1 MMLAPGR
8 DAADDEEPLPRLD
21 EPEPPCLAYQLS
33 LRAGLGKA
41 LLEPCLLRA
50 EHTDVGLSRVEALL
64 RAHVR
69 VSRLPVEERDQE
81 QAAERK
87 QPGRSKADHSG
98 GFSAGGRLPTCEPR
112 RCTPSRR

>member
-50 EHTDVGLSRVEALL
+50 KHADVGLSRVEAVL
-64 RAHVR
+64 RAQVG
-69 VSRLPVEERDQE
+69 VSRFPVEERDQQ
-81 QAAERK
+81 QAAERE
-87 QPGRSKADHSG
+87 QPGRSETDHSG
-98 GFSAGGRLPTCEPR
+98 G
-112 RCTPSRR
+112 